1 MCERTWGE
9 FFFNAISKNNCF
21 FFLRSHLSKKKSHR
35 CLKMHL
41 HAHTKIRRGGKVGKV
56 GGGWRGKNSASFF
69 LKRESIKATH
79 HRAILLFGEKGER
92 NFETSFFQNI
102 QEPKGLS
109 HQTFVFAMKTL

>member
-1 MCERTWGE
+1 MGCVRGRGE
-9 FFFNAISKNNCF
+9 N
-21 FFLRSHLSKKKSHR
+21 FFLMRFLKTTASSSCVHIFQKKSHR

-56 GGGWRGKNSASFF
+56 GGWRGKNSASFF